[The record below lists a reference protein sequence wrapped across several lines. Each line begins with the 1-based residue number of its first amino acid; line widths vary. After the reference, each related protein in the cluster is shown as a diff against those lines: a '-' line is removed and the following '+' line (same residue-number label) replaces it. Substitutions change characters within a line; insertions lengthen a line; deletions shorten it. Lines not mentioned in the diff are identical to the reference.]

1 MADMKF
7 AVKEGGCYDVIVI
20 GGGPAGCAA
29 SIASAREHKS
39 TLLIEGTGALGGMGT
54 MGLVPAWCPFS
65 DQEKMVYRGIAE
77 KIFNRSKEY
86 VANVP
91 KERLDWVG
99 INPEALKRIYDEEV
113 SGAGVQ
119 VLFLSQVVSAVVKEG
134 KTEAVVVA
142 NKAGLTVFWAK
153 VFVDATG
160 DGDVAVLSGAAY
172 EAGRDGKHLQSATHC
187 FSIAN
192 VDSFGYEHVLGDRM
206 GNGDPKLIRNGGQQE
221 LICAKLYHAP
231 ELDMIQDTHFCNNM
245 FAAGTVG
252 FNAGHLEAVDPLDPF
267 QVSDKLMQ
275 GRRLAHQFEVGLR
288 KYAPEAFG
296 NAWLAQT
303 GPLLGIRES
312 RRIVCDYMLTLQ
324 DYLERKSFADEI
336 GRSCY
341 YVDVHRSREEKEK
354 GNTREYE
361 RYKPGESQGIPY
373 RCLLPKG
380 IENLLVA
387 GRCIGSDSL
396 VNGAIRVMPPCLVT
410 GEAAG
415 TAAAMAAEAD
425 GLTRNIDVGRLMEKL
440 EGYGAY
446 LHRE

>member
-1 MADMKF
+1 MADMNF
-7 AVKEGGCYDVIVI
+7 QVREGNSYDVIVA

-29 SIASAREHKS
+29 AIASAREGKK
-39 TLLIEGTGALGGMGT
+39 TLLIEATTALGGMGT

-65 DQEKMVYRGIAE
+65 DHEKMVYRGIAE

-86 VANVP
+86 VANVKP
-91 KERLDWVG
+91 EMMDWVG

-113 SGAGVQ
+113 SGAGAQ
-119 VLFLSQVVSAVVKEG
+119 VLFQSQVCSVVADRG
-134 KTEAVVVA
+134 RVEAVVVV
-142 NKAGLTVFWAK
+142 NKAGFTAFRGK

-160 DGDVAVLSGAAY
+160 DGDVAVQSGAAY

-192 VDSFGYEHVLGDRM
+192 VDPYGYEHVLGKRM
-206 GNGDPKLIRNGGQQE
+206 HNGDPELIRNGGQQE

-252 FNAGHLEAVDPLDPF
+252 FNAGHLEGIDPLDPF
-267 QVSDKLMQ
+267 QVSDTLMQ
-275 GRRLAHQFEVGLR
+275 GRKLAHQFETGLR

-324 DYLERKSFADEI
+324 DYLERRSFEDEI

-341 YVDVHRSREEKEK
+341 YVDVHRSREEKKNGKLQKYE
-354 GNTREYE
+354 EYG
-361 RYKPGESQGIPY
+361 PGESQGIPY

-396 VNGAIRVMPPCLVT
+396 ANGAIRVMPPCLVT

-415 TAAAMAAEAD
+415 TAAAMAAETE
-425 GLTRNIDVGRLMEKL
+425 GFTRKINVEQLMEKL
-440 EGYGAY
+440 EGYGSY
-446 LHRE
+446 LHLK